1 MTVPVQH
8 VFTGYASTRQ
18 EFAKCGVQSTVLE
31 LSKHYIT
38 NNINLSLVS
47 FFHFRQSLGVENL
60 YYEVAEISKQAE
72 IVTIGI
78 GSFANQTY
86 IDRLQPNPVLQM
98 KAGFRNFTVDT
109 AKDAATLICAAVP
122 FVSDTTLVAGNE
134 NELEEIG
141 EQAQNMAATH
151 CRETSETVYP
161 FNVTTIQDSLTF
173 ILGNRFRF
181 TALLIVNVASFS
193 GEGKIVFHSCHSSYF
208 FRRDGWLCCI
218 WICAF
223 HFNSYFQRSK
233 F

>member
-1 MTVPVQH
+1 M
-8 VFTGYASTRQ
+8 
-18 EFAKCGVQSTVLE
+18 
-31 LSKHYIT
+31 
-38 NNINLSLVS
+38 
-47 FFHFRQSLGVENL
+47 ENL

-98 KAGFRNFTVDT
+98 KAGLRNFTVDT

-193 GEGKIVFHSCHSSYF
+193 GEGKIVFHSFRSSYF
-208 FRRDGWLCCI
+208 LGEMTWLCCT
-218 WICAF
+218 WTCPF
-223 HFNSYFQRSK
+223 RFNF
-233 F
+233 